1 MKKRLFAVLASV
13 VAIVFALPSMALA
26 QDGSGSGLGP
36 PEGPEVAGTG
46 GSIGGAGGVGGSA
59 FTGADIT
66 GLVAL
71 AVLLV
76 LVGVGVLFLARRR
89 GRGAIEVGN

>member
-1 MKKRLFAVLASV
+1 MKKRLLAVLASAV
-13 VAIVFALPSMALA
+13 PIILALPSMALA
-26 QDGSGSGLGP
+26 QDGSGLGP
-36 PEGPEVAGTG
+36 PQGPEVAGTG

-66 GLVAL
+66 TLLAL

-76 LVGVGVLFLARRR
+76 AVGVGAVFLARRR
-89 GRGAIEVGN
+89 GSAIEVGN